1 LKTMQKLRVGRREFI
16 QISSGAAAGALLFGP
31 ELFAGESAPLPTRL
45 AVGFA
50 SCIVDTSRL
59 PIDVE
64 PAKAIWGSDG
74 RFLNKDAQISVVS
87 SGRAPIDPKARRIV
101 ELNAH
106 FAYRDGGVER
116 SAPFFAWTFDR
127 STGRSGN
134 RSNFR
139 MPLDEKQAIRIT
151 VGKTAAPSVSRR
163 RAAGAAGSSTSLPF
177 NLSLIDGPDSY
188 RLARGFY
195 IIVPLLDG
203 EPEPDWSSCWMW
215 YVNDRW
221 GLHEGGD
228 KHAATFEHL
237 VLRVDYES

>member
-1 LKTMQKLRVGRREFI
+1 LKTMQKLQVGRRQFI

-31 ELFAGESAPLPTRL
+31 ELFAGETAPLPTRL

-50 SCIVDTSRL
+50 SCIVDSARL
-59 PIDVE
+59 PIDIE

-74 RFLNKDAQISVVS
+74 RFLNLDAHISVVS
-87 SGRAPIDPKARRIV
+87 SGRAPIDPKARRID

-106 FAYRDGGVER
+106 FAYRDGGAER
-116 SAPFFAWTFDR
+116 SVPFFAWTFDR
-127 STGRSGN
+127 STGRSEN

-139 MPLDEKQAIRIT
+139 MPLDEQQTIRMT

-163 RAAGAAGSSTSLPF
+163 RAAGASSAPASLPF

-195 IIVPLLDG
+195 IIVPLIDG
-203 EPEPDWSSCWMW
+203 EPEPDWSSCSMW
-215 YVNDRW
+215 YLDNRW

-228 KHAATFEHL
+228 KRAATFEHL
-237 VLRVDYES
+237 VLRVDYAG